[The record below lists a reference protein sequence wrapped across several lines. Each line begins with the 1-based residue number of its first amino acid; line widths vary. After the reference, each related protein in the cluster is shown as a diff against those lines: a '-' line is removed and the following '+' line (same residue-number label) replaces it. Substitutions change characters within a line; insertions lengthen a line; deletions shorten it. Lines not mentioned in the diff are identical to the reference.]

1 MHLTS
6 DGDTRTRVR
15 RENFVSLAGSLGRR
29 GGMWVVKRGDS
40 SNARDMLVFGSR
52 TGPRQAGLRPVWR
65 EMLKGGNSESANRGE
80 ERVAKLLESAA
91 HEEKRSWIVQK
102 YIERYMMC
110 RLPTSSCFYVEI
122 LPGEGRSRR
131 KR

>member
-1 MHLTS
+1 MA
-6 DGDTRTRVR
+6 TRAR
-15 RENFVSLAGSLGRR
+15 RENFVSLVGSLARR

-65 EMLKGGNSESANRGE
+65 EMNKGGSGESANQGE
-80 ERVAKLLESAA
+80 RRVAQLLASTA

-102 YIERYMMC
+102 YIERYGGTMGISLLVSWNIVA
-110 RLPTSSCFYVEI
+110 R
-122 LPGEGRSRR
+122 RS
-131 KR
+131 